1 MCVVLCPR
9 FCLWCSPPSFLD
21 NWLTS
26 GLLQAID
33 AHHQA
38 IKRPRS
44 CTASWPF
51 KSASTLHC
59 FVSRFC
65 QKLGCRFGLYC
76 VFQGSFQF
84 RLLWFLLCVDPQLIP
99 VLSCD
104 LFVAFQKKKKGMQ
117 SRTGIFL
124 LFLLCCQEIELSVS
138 QFCSAK
144 F

>member
-9 FCLWCSPPSFLD
+9 FCLWCSPPSLLG

-44 CTASWPF
+44 CTTSWPF
-51 KSASTLHC
+51 KSASTLRC

-76 VFQGSFQF
+76 VQGSFQF
-84 RLLWFLLCVDPQLIP
+84 RLLQFLLCVDPQLMP
-99 VLSCD
+99 CD
-104 LFVAFQKKKKGMQ
+104 LFVVFQKKLKKRGMQ
-117 SRTGIFL
+117 GRTDIFL
-124 LFLLCCQEIELSVS
+124 FFLLCCQEIELSVC